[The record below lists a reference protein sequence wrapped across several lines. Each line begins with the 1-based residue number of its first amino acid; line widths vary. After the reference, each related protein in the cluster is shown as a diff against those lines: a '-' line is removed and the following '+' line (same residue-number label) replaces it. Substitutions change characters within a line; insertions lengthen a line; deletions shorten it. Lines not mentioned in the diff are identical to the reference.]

1 MSTTEL
7 AELIDSKFRE
17 LREGSIVTG
26 TIQEIR
32 PQVVLVDIGYKSE
45 GAISISEFED
55 EEIEV
60 GDQIEVLLERLEND
74 EGIVV
79 LSKEKAAHKQN
90 WDKIVGVYRD
100 GGLVK
105 GKVKSVVKGGLMV
118 NVGVEAFL
126 PGSQV
131 DIIPPRDLNEYVGKV
146 YEFKIVK
153 VNDDRKNIVLS
164 RREVIEAE
172 RADQRQRFLET
183 VKEGDK
189 VEGIVKNITDFGAF
203 VDLRGMD
210 GLLHITAMSWGR
222 VNHPSEMLHIGQS
235 LEVVILE
242 VDREKER
249 VSLGLKQMTDN
260 PWADIERKYPINS
273 HVKGRVT
280 KLLPYGAFV
289 ELEKGVEGLVHVSE
303 LSWVKRITRPSDVL
317 KLDQEIE
324 AVVLSISVKEQKISL
339 GVRQLEDNPWADIE
353 SRFPIGTVIKGQ
365 VRNLTPYG
373 AFVGLEE
380 GIDGMIHVSDM
391 SWTRKINHPSEVLKK
406 GDEVE
411 AIVLEIKKED
421 QRVSLGIKQ
430 LESDPWESINDR
442 FKVGDMVT
450 GQVAKIASFGAF
462 VNLDGDI
469 DGLIHISQL
478 SEDHVERVK
487 DVIKVGDEIT
497 ARVIKVDSIE
507 RRIGLSIKAV
517 NYDTEQLRR
526 ETASFEALRPSSD
539 MVGLEHAFNLATR
552 ENEEWSPSEEK

>member
-1 MSTTEL
+1 
-7 AELIDSKFRE
+7 
-17 LREGSIVTG
+17 
-26 TIQEIR
+26 
-32 PQVVLVDIGYKSE
+32 
-45 GAISISEFED
+45 
-55 EEIEV
+55 
-60 GDQIEVLLERLEND
+60 
-74 EGIVV
+74 
-79 LSKEKAAHKQN
+79 
-90 WDKIVGVYRD
+90 
-100 GGLVK
+100 GLVK

-210 GLLHITAMSWGR
+210 GLLHITDMSWGR

-339 GVRQLEDNPWADIE
+339 GVRQLEEDPWADIE

-450 GQVAKIASFGAF
+450 GQVAKIA
-462 VNLDGDI
+462 
-469 DGLIHISQL
+469 
-478 SEDHVERVK
+478 
-487 DVIKVGDEIT
+487 
-497 ARVIKVDSIE
+497 
-507 RRIGLSIKAV
+507 
-517 NYDTEQLRR
+517 
-526 ETASFEALRPSSD
+526 
-539 MVGLEHAFNLATR
+539 
-552 ENEEWSPSEEK
+552 

>member
-210 GLLHITAMSWGR
+210 GL
-222 VNHPSEMLHIGQS
+222 LHIGQS

>member
-189 VEGIVKNITDFGAF
+189 VEGLVKNITDFGAF

-210 GLLHITAMSWGR
+210 GLLHITDM
-222 VNHPSEMLHIGQS
+222 SEMLHIGQS

-462 VNLDGDI
+462 VNLNGDI